1 MVGWNLLLLIDRS
14 VEIDDLDENVVGE
27 TTIAGSVGLDFKS
40 VQGHQQLHPLNMSS
54 RSKGPKLV
62 IVG

>member
-1 MVGWNLLLLIDRS
+1 MAPAIVVMDES

-27 TTIAGSVGLDFKS
+27 TTIAGVVDFVSKA
-40 VQGHQQLHPLNMSS
+40 VQGYQQLHPLNMSS

-62 IVG
+62 ILG